1 MSKLSWVRIPA
12 PNKRGRGWPIKNYQN
27 RLLVNFYEN
36 LFVDILRQSTSCNL
50 ETTFS
55 IMHFSY
61 LERHSVFSHYLHLYV
76 PIPTSIPNNTY
87 IYTSKYL
94 HQHLYLYLPIPT
106 TTLTSI
112 LTCTFIYIN
121 PYSDLFCFFFSL
133 SHYSILNMCKF
144 RR

>member
-61 LERHSVFSHYLHLYV
+61 LERHSVFSHYLHLNV
-76 PIPTSIPNNTY
+76 PIPTSIRTNTY
-87 IYTSKYL
+87 IYTKQYL
-94 HQHLYLYLPIPT
+94 HLYLQIPT
-106 TTLTSI
+106 STPISI
-112 LTCTFIYIN
+112 PTYTYNYTYIN
-121 PYSDLFCFFFSL
+121 TYLYLHLHQSLQWSLLFL
-133 SHYSILNMCKF
+133 I
-144 RR
+144 